1 MVGIGVQLMQ
11 RGIMHP
17 STTPRKDMRDRVHY
31 LTYLSMKCGANQ
43 SEISADKSAGAVK
56 SMSLIVWN
64 TRKWNQPTLLSNASF
79 YGLSLMSCLKWAST
93 KTKNHSPNRE
103 HRGIAKAQGLVA
115 FNRLLL
121 EIAGVLW
128 WQNQRAFFSLIGKV
142 SLITLVPCTAAMNK
156 MAMVKKIRY

>member
-1 MVGIGVQLMQ
+1 MYLSRYEKNVIGVESCKRSRFDTDFIYSKLYAVMVGIGVQLMQ

-79 YGLSLMSCLKWAST
+79 YGLSLMSCLK
-93 KTKNHSPNRE
+93 
-103 HRGIAKAQGLVA
+103 
-115 FNRLLL
+115 
-121 EIAGVLW
+121 
-128 WQNQRAFFSLIGKV
+128 
-142 SLITLVPCTAAMNK
+142 
-156 MAMVKKIRY
+156 